1 LSRQLVTARFP
12 DRLIRLQQSGDFNIV
27 RVGYGLLY
35 YFFPIWVLHDTSGEL
50 LWSGFVQRTLEV
62 ELPPSSFLISDP
74 LIVGLT
80 LYGIVQLAGRRAV
93 PHRAPLILSAIGL
106 AVPIVLMLTAFS
118 MTFRYRMEF
127 YPFFELCAFVG
138 FWRLLMAPPRRID
151 IAVGVGAV
159 TSIIAAQALWLLNM
173 LSLPGPAH
181 NLIGAMNILDYYR
194 SLLH

>member
-1 LSRQLVTARFP
+1 M
-12 DRLIRLQQSGDFNIV
+12 
-27 RVGYGLLY
+27 
-35 YFFPIWVLHDTSGEL
+35 
-50 LWSGFVQRTLEV
+50 

-80 LYGIVQLAGRRAV
+80 LYGIVQLAGHRAV